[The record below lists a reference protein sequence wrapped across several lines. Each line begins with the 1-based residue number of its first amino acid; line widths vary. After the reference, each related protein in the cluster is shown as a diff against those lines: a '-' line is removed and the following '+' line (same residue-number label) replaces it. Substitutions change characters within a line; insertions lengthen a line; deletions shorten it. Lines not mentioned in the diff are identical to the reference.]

1 MTVRVGLGSGLGAG
15 LLAQDYWRWI
25 DLCEERGIDSLW
37 FSDQLLGQG
46 LEPVA
51 MLAALAARTRRMRF
65 GTSAIVA
72 AFRDPVLLA
81 KQFATIDFLAPGRL
95 FPVLGVG
102 NASDAYWA
110 ATGTSPEGRGARSDE
125 AIQLVRLLMAQD
137 AVSFSGKFHR
147 YDGPGVHPR
156 PAKGVPLWIG
166 GNTPAAFRRTAR
178 LGDGW
183 LGSMVGPDAA
193 ADARRQ
199 IEAALAETGRS
210 IVADHYGMTLMLRL
224 GSPDNPVVAKAMARM
239 AARMPE
245 ETRASAS
252 HMFVTGTPA
261 EAVASLRRYVDAG
274 ISKFVLMPMAQ
285 DIADLIDQTERL
297 VAEVMPEVED

>member
-1 MTVRVGLGSGLGAG
+1 MTVRVGMGPGLGAG
-15 LLAQDYWRWI
+15 LSADDFWQWV
-25 DLCEERGIDSLW
+25 DLCEASGIDSLW
-37 FSDQLLGQG
+37 LSDQLVGRG

-51 MLAALAARTRRMRF
+51 ALAALAARTRRMRF

-72 AFRDPVLLA
+72 PFRDPVVLA
-81 KQFATIDFLAPGRL
+81 RQFATIDFLGRSRF

-125 AIQLVRLLMAQD
+125 MIALLRLLLDQD
-137 AVSFSGKFHR
+137 EVSFSGKFYR
-147 YDGPGVHPR
+147 YEGPGAFPR
-156 PAKGVPLWIG
+156 PAKRVPLWIG

-183 LGSMVGPDAA
+183 LGSMIGPDAA
-193 ADARRQ
+193 GDARRQ
-199 IEAALAETGRS
+199 IEAGLAETGCS
-210 IVADHYGMTLMLRL
+210 IESDHYGMTLMLRL
-224 GSPDNPVVAKAMARM
+224 GPADDPQIAQAMARM
-239 AARMPE
+239 AARMAE

-252 HMFVTGTPA
+252 HMFITGSA
-261 EAVASLRRYVDAG
+261 EEAVASLRRYVDAG

-285 DIADLIDQTERL
+285 GIGDLTDQTRRL
-297 VAEVMPEVED
+297 VEEVIPQVED